1 MRKFKFIKRSFING
15 TPYLKTTYRIVDPQL
30 LLKNNI
36 TTKSKPFVKARNVKT
51 ILKDK
56 VKTIVNKNNI
66 NPFSAKEQ
74 ILLSL
79 NLIKSAISSFIRGIK
94 NLDSY
99 FMKNPII

>member
-51 ILKDK
+51 VLKDK

-66 NPFSAKEQ
+66 
-74 ILLSL
+74 LLL
-79 NLIKSAISSFIRGIK
+79 EYL
-94 NLDSY
+94 Y
-99 FMKNPII
+99 